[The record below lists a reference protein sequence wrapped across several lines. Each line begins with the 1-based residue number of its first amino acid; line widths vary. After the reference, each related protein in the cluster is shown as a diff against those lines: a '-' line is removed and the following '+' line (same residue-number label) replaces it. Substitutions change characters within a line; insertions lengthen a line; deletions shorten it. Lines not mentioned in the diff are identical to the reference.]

1 MVTGKEIGPITPRR
15 GLRQGDPLSPYLFLI
30 CVEGLSCLLQKEASR
45 GRIHGCSIARSTP
58 IINHLF
64 FADDS
69 FLFFRADE
77 EESTCMKNCLDD
89 YALAS
94 GKIVNF
100 DKSSVLFSSNTISG
114 NRRAVCS
121 ILHVN
126 ETDNQRSYLGM
137 SSLVGR
143 NRYGV
148 FSFVKER
155 AWKSLQGWRNKLL
168 S

>member
-1 MVTGKEIGPITPRR
+1 MGFIFFKKATK
-15 GLRQGDPLSPYLFLI
+15 
-30 CVEGLSCLLQKEASR
+30 KEASR
-45 GRIHGCSIARSTP
+45 GRIHGCSIARSAP
-58 IINHLF
+58 MINHLF

-77 EESTCMKNCLDD
+77 EQSTCIKNCVDD

-94 GKIVNF
+94 GQIVNF
-100 DKSSVLFSSNTISG
+100 DKSSVSLSSNTISG

-126 ETDNQRSYLGM
+126 ETDNHGSYLGM

-148 FSFVKER
+148 FSFVKEMLESF
-155 AWKSLQGWRNKLL
+155 KNKT
-168 S
+168 SCPTSFVGGFFEQFI

>member
-1 MVTGKEIGPITPRR
+1 M
-15 GLRQGDPLSPYLFLI
+15 SPYLFLI

-58 IINHLF
+58 MINHLF
-64 FADDS
+64 FTDDS

-77 EESTCMKNCLDD
+77 EESTCIKNCLDD

-100 DKSSVLFSSNTISG
+100 DKSSVSFSSNTISG
-114 NRRAVCS
+114 DRRAVCS